1 MRGERDKKKRK
12 ERNKKILET
21 HQNLN
26 DDTTSTVG
34 KISTG
39 RIKQHQERSPMVTG
53 VGHTS

>member
-1 MRGERDKKKRK
+1 MRGERDKKRK
-12 ERNKKILET
+12 ERKKKILET
-21 HQNLN
+21 HQNFN

-39 RIKQHQERSPMVTG
+39 RIKQHQGRSPMVTR